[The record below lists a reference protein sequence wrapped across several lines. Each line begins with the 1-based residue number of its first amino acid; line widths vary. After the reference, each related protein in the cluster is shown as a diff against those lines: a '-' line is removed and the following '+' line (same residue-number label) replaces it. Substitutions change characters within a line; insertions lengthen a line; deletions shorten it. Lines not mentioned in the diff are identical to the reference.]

1 MKKYIVKFYGWEEEM
16 QGYNLSQEQT
26 DKLEEA
32 ISSGKYESIDSMGMD
47 IEEILGVDFFEGDAF
62 SMSRANYLPD
72 NTYIF
77 VYDENE
83 NELFSFDL
91 NDMSDIE
98 DHNEEYDYEDVT
110 QIEFVPEKGGVENVL
125 FASSSNKGGLYEF
138 HIESDEVPKPEDF
151 SIVTGMIEM
160 IDLYYEFIENVYF
173 KGEKLEIEEWL
184 DNRGK
189 GIYLHYTKLQDLYN
203 YWEENGI
210 KNPYEN
216 KEK

>member
-1 MKKYIVKFYGWEEEM
+1 MKKYIVRFYGWEEEM

-32 ISSGKYESIDSMGMD
+32 VSSGKYESIDSMGMD

>member
-1 MKKYIVKFYGWEEEM
+1 MKKYIIRFYGWEEEM

-32 ISSGKYESIDSMGMD
+32 VSSGKYESIDSMGMD

>member
-1 MKKYIVKFYGWEEEM
+1 MKKYIVRFYGWEEEM
-16 QGYNLSQEQT
+16 QGFNLSQEQV

-32 ISSGKYESIDSMGMD
+32 VSSGKYESIDSMGMD
-47 IEEILGVDFFEGDAF
+47 IEELIDVDFFEGDAF

-77 VYDENE
+77 VYDEDE

-91 NDMSDIE
+91 NEMSDIE
-98 DHNEEYDYEDVT
+98 DHTEDFDYEGVT
-110 QIEFVPEKGGVENVL
+110 QIEFIPEKGGVENVL
-125 FASSSNKGGLYEF
+125 FVSASNKGGLYEF

-151 SIVTGMIEM
+151 SIVTGIIEM
-160 IDLYYEFIENVYF
+160 VDVYYEFIEYVYF

-189 GIYLHYTKLQDLYN
+189 GIDLRLTKLQDLYDF
-203 YWEENGI
+203 WEENGI
-210 KNPYEN
+210 KNPYTELT
-216 KEK
+216 

>member
-32 ISSGKYESIDSMGMD
+32 VSSGKYESIDSMGMD